1 MVAILFI
8 ASQSPFDYKNPRLD
22 FVAFTEKSEKPF
34 VRLQVKVYTRD
45 TRSISPVLMVLLII
59 KQFHVMF
66 ACRNEKAF
74 HCR

>member
-22 FVAFTEKSEKPF
+22 FVAFTEKSKKQF

-45 TRSISPVLMVLLII
+45 PRSIFPCIDGFTDNQAVPCDVYL
-59 KQFHVMF
+59 
-66 ACRNEKAF
+66 
-74 HCR
+74 

>member
-22 FVAFTEKSEKPF
+22 LVAFTEKSEKPF

-45 TRSISPVLMVLLII
+45 TRSIFPCIDGFTDNQAVPCDVCL
-59 KQFHVMF
+59 
-66 ACRNEKAF
+66 
-74 HCR
+74 